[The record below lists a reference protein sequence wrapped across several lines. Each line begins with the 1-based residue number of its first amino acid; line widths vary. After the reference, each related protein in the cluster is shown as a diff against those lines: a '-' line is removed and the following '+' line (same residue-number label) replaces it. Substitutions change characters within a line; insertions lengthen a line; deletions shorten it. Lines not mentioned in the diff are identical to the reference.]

1 LQKKNVFDR
10 FKIPS
15 HRIDAIEFGQRD
27 LEGVP
32 SRGSWRQQAF
42 HRRCKT
48 FKSELRGG
56 IEDLLASLGPF
67 LAAGGEFRGAWQD
80 PFCGFLPMGVPDCSI
95 RAQSLETRNQILHV
109 EHRTSPSTI
118 DQVMS
123 YAEWAR
129 CRRRPIPMLGLSIR
143 GLPRAAACAV
153 RHGRHPER
161 QNPRARAE
169 VAVAAKERG
178 TSLISLY
185 NDTFGVARRSS
196 LATQLILMSKHIL
209 FT

>member
-1 LQKKNVFDR
+1 M
-10 FKIPS
+10 
-15 HRIDAIEFGQRD
+15 
-27 LEGVP
+27 P

-42 HRRCKT
+42 HRGSKP
-48 FKSELRGG
+48 FKSELRSG

-67 LAAGGEFRGAWQD
+67 LAAGGEFRGARQD
-80 PFCGFLPMGVPDCSI
+80 PFRGFLPMGVPDRSI

-109 EHRTSPSTI
+109 GHRTSPSTI
-118 DQVMS
+118 DQVTS

-129 CRRRPIPMLGLSIR
+129 YRRRPIPMLELSIR

-161 QNPRARAE
+161 QDPRVRAE
-169 VAVAAKERG
+169 VAVAGVAEAATERG
-178 TSLISLY
+178 TSLISLS
-185 NDTFGVARRSS
+185 DDMFGVARRSR
-196 LATQLILMSKHIL
+196 LTAQLILISKHIL